1 VPDPARPLPVLL
13 AWSGGKDCL
22 MALARL
28 RADPRWH
35 PVALLTT
42 VTRDFGRVSMHG
54 IRRDVLHAQA
64 AALGMPLLECTLD
77 WPSSNAAY
85 AAAMAASL
93 DAARARWPGLRH
105 CAFGDL
111 FLADVRTW
119 REAQLAQVGWT
130 GVFPL
135 WGSDTHALARA
146 FIAAGHRARLTC
158 VDTTQLDAG
167 FSGRAYDHAL
177 LAALP
182 ASVDPC
188 GEHGE
193 FHTLSF
199 AGPLFAAP
207 LALRRG
213 ESVLRDERFQY
224 TDFTLA

>member
-1 VPDPARPLPVLL
+1 
-13 AWSGGKDCL
+13 

-54 IRRDVLHAQA
+54 VRRDVLHAQA

-119 REAQLAQVGWT
+119 REAQLAQVGWAGGFPWWGIT
-130 GVFPL
+130 GSVPD
-135 WGSDTHALARA
+135 SRITRRPSAIQPARA
-146 FIAAGHRARLTC
+146 SSASRRRA
-158 VDTTQLDAG
+158 
-167 FSGRAYDHAL
+167 
-177 LAALP
+177 
-182 ASVDPC
+182 
-188 GEHGE
+188 
-193 FHTLSF
+193 
-199 AGPLFAAP
+199 
-207 LALRRG
+207 
-213 ESVLRDERFQY
+213 
-224 TDFTLA
+224 